1 MSDSNNQ
8 ILVQNVETCEP
19 ITRLTVWTDEG
30 ETVTA
35 RIDQYLSKNN
45 KWGIVSLDEDP
56 AADDGYLA
64 VLLVSPVD
72 CPDFIIDEATGEME
86 PIEKVD
92 PNVELEMKLDI
103 MMEINDE
110 EEIIVNPTAWTPPTT
125 TTTTLTAK
133 GGKMKAHQHLQQL
146 ITNNPGISRT
156 EVFVD
161 ASLRGKLISKAVSAK
176 INAGDKLETKRY
188 NRRLNRFIR
197 QMRRDGV
204 DIQIERK
211 GRVAHYTIAEATQLE
226 LPFDLKAEA
235 RNSLII
241 GNDVDNEDLEGA
253 TPIEFTRADE
263 EENQSLS
270 FEDLLSTL
278 DDEAVAP
285 VK

>member
-1 MSDSNNQ
+1 MSNFGKFPHLYMNKP
-8 ILVQNVETCEP
+8 NP
-19 ITRLTVWTDEG
+19 NP
-30 ETVTA
+30 
-35 RIDQYLSKNN
+35 RISDA
-45 KWGIVSLDEDP
+45 E
-56 AADDGYLA
+56 
-64 VLLVSPVD
+64 
-72 CPDFIIDEATGEME
+72 FEA
-86 PIEKVD
+86 
-92 PNVELEMKLDI
+92 KLDI
-103 MMEINDE
+103 AMELDDE
-110 EEIIVNPTAWTPPTT
+110 ETITINPTAWTPPTT

-133 GGKMKAHQHLQQL
+133 GGKMKAHENLVML
-146 ITNNPGISRT
+146 IKSNPGISRT
-156 EVFVD
+156 LVFKNVGLRR
-161 ASLRGKLISKAVSAK
+161 SLLSNAVIAK
-176 INAGDKLETKRY
+176 IDAGDKLEVKRW

-211 GRVAHYTIAEATQLE
+211 GRVAHYTIADSTQLE